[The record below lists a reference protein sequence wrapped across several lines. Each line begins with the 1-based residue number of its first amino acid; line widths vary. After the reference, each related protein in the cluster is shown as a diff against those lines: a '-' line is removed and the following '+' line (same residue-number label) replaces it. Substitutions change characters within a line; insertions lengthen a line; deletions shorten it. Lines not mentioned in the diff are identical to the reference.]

1 MNQLSQSSFDLVL
14 RVRGKEIPVHKLKLV
29 DASKYF
35 EGLFSGYFADSGTNV
50 INLDQF
56 ETAAV
61 EMVVEFIYTGQM
73 ELSVDT
79 VADIFEVADFLQ
91 VEDLLQLCERFFIK
105 SRIRSVASASGNLEI
120 SAVRPRYKPVYKH
133 KSGNL
138 SRM

>member
-29 DASKYF
+29 GASRYF
-35 EGLFSGYFADSGTNV
+35 EGLFSGYFADSGNNV

-73 ELSVDT
+73 ELSVDS

-91 VEDLLQLCERFFIK
+91 VEEILELCERFFMK
-105 SRIRSVASASGNLEI
+105 SRIRSIASASGNLEI
-120 SAVRPRYKPVYKH
+120 SAVRRRYEPVYKH

-138 SRM
+138 SRL